1 MNTLYPNI
9 ETDTV
14 EFKLITK
21 DKLPDALWE
30 TISGFSNLDG
40 GTIYLGIDEKGVV
53 HGIEHQY
60 LDTLQQSIYSI
71 CKSLFNV
78 EIIPDVK
85 VTKDSIIQIY
95 IPPAPTYHRPV
106 YSKKR
111 GIPQGARIRAGTTN
125 AQLTDDHIRRFALA
139 NEGGAELKV
148 LDSSIEE
155 SIDNTK
161 VLDYIKVVNKK
172 RYNIYQDFTPNQI
185 LAKMQ
190 VIKDNKPTLLGLLV
204 FSQQESLQE
213 IGSPTFNIAVTQY
226 RGVSKVSQ
234 NIEEVS
240 LDDREFNGTVLEQ
253 FDNALKFIISKL
265 PVHSTIST
273 ELKRKEY
280 LALPE
285 IAIREALANSIAHR
299 DYTNRTARIQI
310 DIYSDRVE
318 FANPGRSLV
327 PIENIDNATPQSRN
341 PLLIKFLR
349 DYNITETRGRG
360 IRTILNATKD
370 SGLPMPKF
378 ENIGEI
384 FKTTLF
390 TSAFVQENDHNWL
403 AQFRKRYKLKDTQ
416 LVALLELKH
425 NPSKGLS
432 NPEYCKLNN
441 MEKKGDD
448 RRARYEIAMLVD
460 NDIIFKEGE
469 KKYTRYYLNPK
480 FLEE

>member
-1 MNTLYPNI
+1 
-9 ETDTV
+9 
-14 EFKLITK
+14 
-21 DKLPDALWE
+21 
-30 TISGFSNLDG
+30 
-40 GTIYLGIDEKGVV
+40 
-53 HGIEHQY
+53 
-60 LDTLQQSIYSI
+60 
-71 CKSLFNV
+71 
-78 EIIPDVK
+78 
-85 VTKDSIIQIY
+85 
-95 IPPAPTYHRPV
+95 
-106 YSKKR
+106 
-111 GIPQGARIRAGTTN
+111 
-125 AQLTDDHIRRFALA
+125 
-139 NEGGAELKV
+139 
-148 LDSSIEE
+148 
-155 SIDNTK
+155 
-161 VLDYIKVVNKK
+161 
-172 RYNIYQDFTPNQI
+172 
-185 LAKMQ
+185 MQ

-204 FSQQESLQE
+204 FSKQEALQD

-240 LDDREFNGTVLEQ
+240 IDDKEFNGTVLEQ

-265 PVHSTIST
+265 PVHSEIST

-280 LALPE
+280 LAIPE
-285 IAIREALANSIAHR
+285 IAIRETLANAIAHR

-349 DYNITETRGRG
+349 DYSITETRGRG

-378 ENIGEI
+378 ENNGEI

-403 AQFRKRYKLKDTQ
+403 AQFRKKYKLKDTQ

-425 NPSKGLS
+425 NPAKGLS

-448 RRARYEIAMLVD
+448 RKARYEITMLVE
-460 NDIIFKEGE
+460 NDILIKQGE
-469 KKYTRYYLNPK
+469 NRYTRYYLNPK
-480 FLEE
+480 FLDE

>member
-21 DKLPDALWE
+21 DKLPDAFWE
-30 TISGFSNLDG
+30 TISAFSNLDG
-40 GTIYLGIDEKGVV
+40 GTIYLGIDTKGVV
-53 HGIEHQY
+53 HGIAHQY
-60 LDTLQQSIYSI
+60 LDTLQQNIYSI
-71 CKSLFNV
+71 CKSVFNV

-148 LDSSIEE
+148 LDNSIEE

-172 RYNIYQDFTPNQI
+172 RYNIYQDFTPTQI
-185 LAKMQ
+185 LTKMQ
-190 VIKDNKPTLLGLLV
+190 VIKDSKPTLLGLLV

-240 LDDREFNGTVLEQ
+240 LDDKEFNGTVFEQ

-265 PVHSTIST
+265 PVHSEIST

-285 IAIREALANSIAHR
+285 IAIRETLANSIAHR

-349 DYNITETRGRG
+349 DYNIT
-360 IRTILNATKD
+360 
-370 SGLPMPKF
+370 
-378 ENIGEI
+378 
-384 FKTTLF
+384 
-390 TSAFVQENDHNWL
+390 
-403 AQFRKRYKLKDTQ
+403 
-416 LVALLELKH
+416 
-425 NPSKGLS
+425 
-432 NPEYCKLNN
+432 
-441 MEKKGDD
+441 
-448 RRARYEIAMLVD
+448 
-460 NDIIFKEGE
+460 
-469 KKYTRYYLNPK
+469 
-480 FLEE
+480 